1 MEPKEKFMW
10 FAIDRAKTGI
20 EDGQTPF
27 GACIVKNSVVVAIA
41 HNEVWAGTDITAH
54 AEIAAIR
61 KACQKLQQV
70 DLSGCAIYSTCEPCP
85 MCFSAIHWAKIP
97 TIIYGASIADAKKA
111 GFSELEISNKQMKK
125 AGKSGVAIIPG
136 FMKKECVDLFALFKE
151 EEGGKKKLY

>member
-10 FAIDRAKTGI
+10 FAVDKAKTGI

-54 AEIAAIR
+54 AEIVAIR

-70 DLSGCAIYSTCEPCP
+70 DLSGCTISSTCEPCP
-85 MCFSAIHWAKIP
+85 MCFSAIHWAKINA
-97 TIIYGASIADAKKA
+97 IIYGASIADAKKC
-111 GFSELEISNKQMKK
+111 GFSELEISNKVMKK
-125 AGKSGVAIIPG
+125 LGRSTVSVRGG
-136 FMKKECVDLFALFKE
+136 FMRSDCAALFRLFAIK
-151 EEGGKKKLY
+151 GGKKRLY